1 MLRRRPCRAGRR
13 ESHRALW
20 ARTSC
25 ADHPRNGASTDTAPR
40 RRSRRA
46 TFAPGAVPVALADGV
61 DGVRESHKTAG
72 AVCGTL
78 DEAAVHRAGILLVA
92 PYVCTYLV

>member
-1 MLRRRPCRAGRR
+1 
-13 ESHRALW
+13 
-20 ARTSC
+20 
-25 ADHPRNGASTDTAPR
+25 
-40 RRSRRA
+40 
-46 TFAPGAVPVALADGV
+46 VPVALADGV